1 MTTTFRADVRTG
13 VATMM
18 QAFISAHPTLLK
30 VHWDEKPSGFT
41 NLPCSYLSPRPETI
55 SHDSGTRERV
65 MSPSVTVVKD
75 GRQTMAS
82 FDALV
87 DLLVDH
93 FTTYPHIVTG
103 TIWDRMTVEDDRE
116 EAGDGSSLPS
126 VRFTFTNLSI
136 REGRT

>member
-1 MTTTFRADVRTG
+1 MATTFRANTRTG
-13 VATMM
+13 IATVMG
-18 QAFISAHPTLLK
+18 AFRTANPTLLRA
-30 VHWDEKPSGFT
+30 HYDEKPAAFT
-41 NLPCSYLSPRPETI
+41 NTPCSYLSPRPEVI

>member
-1 MTTTFRADVRTG
+1 
-13 VATMM
+13 MM
-18 QAFISAHPTLLK
+18 LAFIAANPTRLRQ
-30 VHWDEKPSGFT
+30 HHDEKPAGFAGNT
-41 NLPCSYLSPRPETI
+41 PCSYLSPRPEII

-75 GRQTMAS
+75 GRQTVAS
-82 FDALV
+82 FDSLV

-116 EAGDGSSLPS
+116 EIGDGSSLPS

-136 REGRT
+136 REGRS